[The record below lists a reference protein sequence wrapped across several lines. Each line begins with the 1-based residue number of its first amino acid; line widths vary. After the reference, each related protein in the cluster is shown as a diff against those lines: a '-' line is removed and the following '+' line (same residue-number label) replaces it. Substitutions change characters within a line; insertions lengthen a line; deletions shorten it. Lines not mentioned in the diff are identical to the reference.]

1 MTRRWRLTGIGILI
15 FGVLWWRAF
24 QPHGPEIRTPD
35 PGSALVDPIARAF
48 ATEQHDVPVKGWGI
62 VTRLMPDDNDGSR
75 HQRFLLRT
83 PSGVSVLV
91 AHNIDLA
98 QRLAPLAVGDTVR
111 FVGEY
116 VWNEQGGVLHWT
128 HHDPAGLHQ
137 GGRLESHGVE
147 VE

>member
-1 MTRRWRLTGIGILI
+1 MTPRWRLTGIAILI
-15 FGVLWWRAF
+15 FGVLFWRVY
-24 QPHGPEIRTPD
+24 QPHGPAIRAPD
-35 PGSALVDPIARAF
+35 PGSPLVDPIARAF
-48 ATEQHDVPVKGWGI
+48 TTEQHDVPVQGWGV
-62 VTRLMPDDNDGSR
+62 VTRLLPDDNDGAR

-98 QRLAPLAVGDTVR
+98 QRLEPLAIGDTVR

-116 VWNEQGGVLHWT
+116 IWNDQGGMLHWT
-128 HHDPAGLHQ
+128 HHDPAGQHP

-147 VE
+147 VQ